1 MNIQGVV
8 FPDSGSSAQGTRGDR
23 SRNNC
28 DCSIGSGIL
37 LSSAPTTTRRTHM
50 KLNHLNLTVSN
61 VLETHHFLQK
71 HFGLK
76 GLGGEPSEAMGFL
89 SDDNGL
95 VLSLFRAAK
104 GTEVK
109 YPPGFH
115 VGFVQ
120 ESEER
125 VDQINQRLREDGF
138 KVPRPARLHGSW
150 TFYFQ
155 SPGGFTVE
163 VLC

>member
-1 MNIQGVV
+1 MIAVNHAT
-8 FPDSGSSAQGTRGDR
+8 FFFRNPD
-23 SRNNC
+23 
-28 DCSIGSGIL
+28 L
-37 LSSAPTTTRRTHM
+37 
-50 KLNHLNLTVSN
+50 
-61 VLETHHFLQK
+61 HH
-71 HFGLK
+71 GL
-76 GLGGEPSEAMGFL
+76 LGGEPSEAMGFL

-95 VLSLFRAAK
+95 VLSLFRVAK

-120 ESEER
+120 ENEAQ

-138 KVPRPARLHGSW
+138 KVPKPARLHGSW

-155 SPGGFTVE
+155 APGGFTVE